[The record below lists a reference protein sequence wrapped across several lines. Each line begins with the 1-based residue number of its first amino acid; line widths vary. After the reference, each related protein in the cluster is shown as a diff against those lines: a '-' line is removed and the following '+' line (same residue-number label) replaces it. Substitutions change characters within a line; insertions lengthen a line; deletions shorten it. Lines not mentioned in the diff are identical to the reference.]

1 LNEHTTTD
9 CLLFPDIFDRPVV
22 AKFDQQQGSSDGGA
36 ILLKAAERR
45 LGLTSALAVC
55 MRDDRQSGKVRHELS
70 ELITQRVMA
79 IALGYEDA
87 NDAARLAS
95 DPIHKLLVG
104 RDPVDGEDLASQPTL
119 SRFEN
124 APDSKELFGMI
135 EALADRVIERHR
147 QRLHGRARRITI
159 DLDPTDDPTHG
170 QQEFT
175 FYNRYYDSYCY
186 LPMVCF
192 LTFNEEAEQYLVAA
206 VLRRGNASGSVGAI
220 GILRRLMARV
230 SDAFPKAKIRV
241 RLDGGFASPEVLDFL
256 DCEPKVEYLVNMAS
270 NAVLKR
276 KAECA
281 MKQARRAS
289 EISGQTE
296 HVYGACRYAT
306 KKTWPWKRRVLYKAE
321 VVRAAHKEAKDN
333 PRFVVTNMKQS
344 PQWIYEQVYCQRG
357 DVENRIKEL
366 HDGMQ
371 IDRTSCSNFLANTF
385 RVLLT
390 AAAYVLMQEMRLH
403 LAPTRHA
410 RAQVSTLREHF
421 LKLGA
426 QVIVTVRRIV
436 VHLPQAFPYHD
447 SFHRLA
453 LSLGAQ
459 TG

>member
-1 LNEHTTTD
+1 L
-9 CLLFPDIFDRPVV
+9 V

-45 LGLTSALAVC
+45 LGLTSALAAGL
-55 MRDDRQSGKVRHELS
+55 RDDRQPGKVQHELR

-95 DPIHKLLVG
+95 DPVHKLLVG

-124 APDSKELFGMI
+124 APDRKELLRMT
-135 EALADRVIERHR
+135 EALADCVIERHR
-147 QRLHGRARRITI
+147 QRLHSRARRITI

-170 QQEFT
+170 QQQFT
-175 FYNRYYDSYCY
+175 FFNRHYDSYCY

-206 VLRRGNASGSVGAI
+206 VLRPGNAPGSAGAI
-220 GILRRLMARV
+220 GILRRLIARV
-230 SDAFPKAKIRV
+230 SDAFPKARIRV
-241 RLDGGFASPEVLDFL
+241 RLDGGFAAPEVLDFL
-256 DCEPKVEYLVNMAS
+256 DCEPKVEYLVNLAA

-276 KAECA
+276 KAEAA
-281 MKQARRAS
+281 MKRARRES
-289 EISGQTE
+289 KISGQTE
-296 HVYGACRYAT
+296 HVYGECRYAT
-306 KKTWPWKRRVLYKAE
+306 HKTWPWKRRVIYKAE
-321 VVRAAHKEAKDN
+321 VVRAVNKEPKDN
-333 PRFVVTNMKQS
+333 PRFVVTNLKQS
-344 PQWIYEQVYCQRG
+344 PQWIYEQVYCRRG

-371 IDRTSCSNFLANTF
+371 IGRTSCSNFLANTF

-403 LAPTRHA
+403 LSPTHHA
-410 RAQVSTLREHF
+410 REQVSTLREHF

-426 QVIVTVRRIV
+426 QVMVTVRRIV
-436 VHLPQAFPYHD
+436 LHLPQAFPYRD
-447 SFHRLA
+447 TFHRLA

-459 TG
+459 SG

>member
-1 LNEHTTTD
+1 M
-9 CLLFPDIFDRPVV
+9 
-22 AKFDQQQGSSDGGA
+22 Q
-36 ILLKAAERR
+36 
-45 LGLTSALAVC
+45 
-55 MRDDRQSGKVRHELS
+55 HELR

-87 NDAARLAS
+87 NDAARLAG

-104 RDPVDGEDLASQPTL
+104 RDPIAGADLASQPTL

-124 APDSKELFGMI
+124 APNRKELLRMT

-159 DLDPTDDPTHG
+159 DLDPTEDPTHG
-170 QQEFT
+170 AQQLSF
-175 FYNRYYDSYCY
+175 FNRHYDSHCY

-192 LTFNEEAEQYLVAA
+192 LTFDGEAEQYLVAA
-206 VLRRGNASGSVGAI
+206 VLRPGNAPGSAGAL
-220 GILRRLMARV
+220 GILRRLIERV
-230 SDAFPKAKIRV
+230 GDAFPKARIRV
-241 RLDGGFASPEVLDFL
+241 RLDGGFASPKVLDFL
-256 DCEPKVEYLVNMAS
+256 DCEPKVEYLVNLAS

-276 KAECA
+276 KVKSA
-281 MKQARRAS
+281 MLRARRAS
-289 EISGQTE
+289 EVSGQTE
-296 HVYGACRYAT
+296 HVYGECRYAT
-306 KKTWPWKRRVLYKAE
+306 RKTWPWKRRVIYKAE
-321 VVRAAHKEAKDN
+321 VVRAANKEPKDN
-333 PRFVVTNMKQS
+333 PRFVVTNLKQD
-344 PQWIYEQVYCQRG
+344 PRWIYEQVYCQRG

-371 IDRTSCSNFLANTF
+371 IGRTSCSSFLANTF

-390 AAAYVLMQEMRLH
+390 AAAYVLMQEMRLC
-403 LAPTRHA
+403 LARTRHA
-410 RAQVSTLREHF
+410 RTQVAILREHF

-426 QVIVTVRRIV
+426 QVLVTVRRIV
-436 VHLPQAFPYHD
+436 VHLPQAFPYRD